1 MKKILTLLLLMLLA
15 IPVYS
20 ADQDTVYI
28 ADIETWVVDLLNGI
42 TDMWTS
48 TVIRSQINLAQRE
61 YATLIGITKE
71 DTILTVNGQTN
82 YALNSDFWSIRGV
95 LKLSSGR
102 TKLMRQK
109 GISVSAPQTKGLGE
123 ESIDTNKPK
132 YYAIKDGQTIIIDP
146 PESGAATDTII
157 ITYNVYA
164 TELAGADSM
173 TNVPYGG
180 IPVIVYGTV
189 LNLMIRNR
197 EDAFVQI
204 MLPVVQA
211 KYQTIFNAVKAQE
224 SSSFDYDPATKPK

>member
-1 MKKILTLLLLMLLA
+1 MKKILILLVLVLMA
-15 IPVYS
+15 IPAYG
-20 ADQDTVYI
+20 ADEDTVYI

-48 TVIRSQINLAQRE
+48 TVIRSQINLIQRE

-82 YALNSDFWSIRGV
+82 YALNSDFWTIRGV
-95 LKLSSGR
+95 LKLSGGR

-109 GISVSAPQTKGLGE
+109 GISVNAPQAKGLGE

-157 ITYNVYA
+157 VTYNAYA

-189 LNLMIRNR
+189 LNLMVRNR

-211 KYQTIFNAVKAQE
+211 KYQTVFNAVKAQE
-224 SSSFDYDPATKPK
+224 NTSFDFDPATKPQ